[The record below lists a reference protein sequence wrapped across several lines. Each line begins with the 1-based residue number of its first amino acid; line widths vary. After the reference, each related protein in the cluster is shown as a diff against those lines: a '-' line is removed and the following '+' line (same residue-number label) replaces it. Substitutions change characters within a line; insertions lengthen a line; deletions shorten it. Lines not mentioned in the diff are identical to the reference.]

1 MTVFFFFYVEI
12 YVSHVVQI
20 LKRAFRICVRTGISG
35 RIYKVIIFFFFDSK
49 RVWYEF
55 IFDVSFGILK

>member
-35 RIYKVIIFFFFDSK
+35 RIYKVIIFFFVQLIRNECGTNLFST
-49 RVWYEF
+49 
-55 IFDVSFGILK
+55 